1 VRIRRDP
8 VTVIGDETHGEPLAE
23 RAGKAWGVGGSESQ
37 ETDPDGRTDQT
48 GSRGRARA
56 IARHTSHLI
65 LGGARSGKS
74 RHALA
79 LAKAAGLRPAFVAT
93 AQGLDDDMRARIAR
107 HRAERPAGWLTIEEP
122 LALVAACRDLPDAA
136 ELALID
142 CLTLWVGNRILRGDG
157 EAAIAADAA
166 ALGELIA
173 EARRTW
179 LIVSNEVGS
188 GVHPETAEG
197 MRFRDALGLVN
208 QAIAAA
214 ADRVT
219 LMVAGV
225 PVRVKDVTATDR
237 AQAAIGGTHARR
249 AP

>member
-1 VRIRRDP
+1 M
-8 VTVIGDETHGEPLAE
+8 
-23 RAGKAWGVGGSESQ
+23 
-37 ETDPDGRTDQT
+37 
-48 GSRGRARA
+48 
-56 IARHTSHLI
+56 
-65 LGGARSGKS
+65 
-74 RHALA
+74 
-79 LAKAAGLRPAFVAT
+79 RPAFVAT
-93 AQGLDDDMRARIAR
+93 AEGLDDDMRGRIAR
-107 HRAERPAGWLTIEEP
+107 HRAERPVGWLTIEEP
-122 LALVAACRDLPDAA
+122 LALVAACRDLPDET

-157 EAAIAADAA
+157 EAVIAADAA
-166 ALGELIA
+166 VLGDLVA
-173 EARRTW
+173 GATRSW
-179 LIVSNEVGS
+179 LIVSNEVGT

-225 PVRVKDVTATDR
+225 PLCVKDTR
-237 AQAAIGGTHARR
+237 HAHR

>member
-8 VTVIGDETHGEPLAE
+8 VTVIGDETHGEPLAGY
-23 RAGKAWGVGGSESQ
+23 AGKAWGVGGSESQ
-37 ETDPDGRTDQT
+37 ETDPDGRTDHT

-93 AQGLDDDMRARIAR
+93 AQGLDADMRARIAR
-107 HRAERPAGWLTIEEP
+107 HRAERPPGWLTVEEP
-122 LALVAACRDLPDAA
+122 LALVAACRDLPGAA
-136 ELALID
+136 ELGLID
-142 CLTLWVGNRILRGDG
+142 CLTLWVGNRILRGDD
-157 EAAIAADAA
+157 ETAIAADAT
-166 ALGELIA
+166 ALGALVA
-173 EARRTW
+173 GATRSW

-219 LMVAGV
+219 LMVAGL
-225 PVRVKDVTATDR
+225 PVSVKGAP
-237 AQAAIGGTHARR
+237 HARG

>member
-1 VRIRRDP
+1 V
-8 VTVIGDETHGEPLAE
+8 
-23 RAGKAWGVGGSESQ
+23 
-37 ETDPDGRTDQT
+37 
-48 GSRGRARA
+48 
-56 IARHTSHLI
+56 
-65 LGGARSGKS
+65 GGARSGKS

-122 LALVAACRDLPDAA
+122 LALVAACRDLPGEA
-136 ELALID
+136 ELVLID

-157 EAAIAADAA
+157 EAAIAADGA
-166 ALGELIA
+166 ALGELIG
-173 EARRTW
+173 EPTRTW
-179 LIVSNEVGS
+179 LIVSNEVGA
-188 GVHPETAEG
+188 GVHPETAQG

-219 LMVAGV
+219 LMVAGL
-225 PVRVKDVTATDR
+225 PMCVKDAIATDR
-237 AQAAIGGTHARR
+237 APRAARGRTHARR